1 MINVNGKLYIFGGK
15 LGVIQESNELWILDP
30 SIPKYELVHDTL
42 IEKYTTEEIKT
53 IYISSEKKKK
63 KFHWLTKRE
72 VDERTNPLPFALKKS
87 KTIKKL
93 KRKNEG
99 NRGKL
104 NNSFT
109 EYKTKY
115 SDQVLNRI
123 NVRTMKHGLI
133 YNSIY
138 DKLIKANETLKQN
151 EKAMIDKDNNFIIG
165 NVPEPRDGQSCNLFQ
180 NNKLVFF
187 GGDRNKFPFNDL
199 YFFDIEG
206 NVLVDYESMYNNEN
220 KEFDN

>member
-87 KTIKKL
+87 KT
-93 KRKNEG
+93 
-99 NRGKL
+99 
-104 NNSFT
+104 
-109 EYKTKY
+109 TK
-115 SDQVLNRI
+115 
-123 NVRTMKHGLI
+123 
-133 YNSIY
+133 
-138 DKLIKANETLKQN
+138 
-151 EKAMIDKDNNFIIG
+151 II
-165 NVPEPRDGQSCNLFQ
+165 L
-180 NNKLVFF
+180 
-187 GGDRNKFPFNDL
+187 
-199 YFFDIEG
+199 
-206 NVLVDYESMYNNEN
+206 
-220 KEFDN
+220 